1 MKPKRYP
8 YSGFKNSKR
17 LASVDELGLVVF
29 PNIAISKKLIKHIY
43 TVVRENNGTT
53 IIYFMI
59 PKAFRFEE
67 QRARIN
73 LSYENVIRILN
84 EAN

>member
-1 MKPKRYP
+1 MKPKKYP

-17 LASVDELGLVVF
+17 SASVDELGLVVF

-59 PKAFRFEE
+59 PKTFGFEE
-67 QRARIN
+67 QKARIN